1 VTIDI
6 FKSIPQGRAA
16 CIENADQR
24 GLGHS
29 PTSIL
34 QRKKCFCIDKNIACR
49 IDSPVKNLGALLK
62 KDFTEKRLGSGDW
75 PQIGLIFAGFWCTAC
90 IKYAMQEPPLFN
102 VE

>member
-1 VTIDI
+1 MRSLHPVDAAHKGFGTI
-6 FKSIPQGRAA
+6 
-16 CIENADQR
+16 
-24 GLGHS
+24 

-34 QRKKCFCIDKNIACR
+34 QRKNGVCIDKSPACR

-62 KDFTEKRLGSGDW
+62 KDFTEKRSGSGDW
-75 PQIGLIFAGFWCTAC
+75 PQIGLIFAGFWCAAC

>member
-1 VTIDI
+1 MKGI
-6 FKSIPQGRAA
+6 
-16 CIENADQR
+16 
-24 GLGHS
+24 GHS

-34 QRKKCFCIDKNIACR
+34 RSKKGICIDKSPACR

-62 KDFTEKRLGSGDW
+62 KDFTEKRSGSGDW
-75 PQIGLIFAGFWCTAC
+75 PQIGLIFAGFWCAAC

>member
-1 VTIDI
+1 MRSLHPADAVHKGFGTI
-6 FKSIPQGRAA
+6 
-16 CIENADQR
+16 
-24 GLGHS
+24 

-34 QRKKCFCIDKNIACR
+34 QRKNGVCIYGRPACR

-62 KDFTEKRLGSGDW
+62 KDFTEKRSGSGDW
-75 PQIGLIFAGFWCTAC
+75 PQIGLIFAGFWCAAC